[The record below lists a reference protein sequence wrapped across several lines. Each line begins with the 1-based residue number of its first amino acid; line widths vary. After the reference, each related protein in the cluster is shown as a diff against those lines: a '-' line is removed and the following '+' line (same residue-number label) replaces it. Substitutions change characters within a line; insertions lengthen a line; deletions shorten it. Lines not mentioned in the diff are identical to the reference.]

1 MIKEKVEWAADMLG
15 IAHLLDRKPRE
26 LSGGERQR
34 VALARAIV
42 REPTVF
48 LLDEPL
54 SNLDAKLRHA
64 ARDELK
70 RFQRNIET
78 TTIYVTHD
86 QVEAMGLG
94 DRIAVMN
101 AGKVRQIGTPHE
113 VYHEPADTFVATF
126 VGTPPM
132 NLIAR
137 DDVIIGFRPESF
149 LPQEVYN
156 AHDDLVKFQ
165 FHVRRIEHL
174 GSDRLLY
181 GSLKGKDETNIIA
194 KLPFTVSVQICEGEE
209 YKFAVRT
216 SDLKFFD
223 RESGLRTEARF

>member
-1 MIKEKVEWAADMLG
+1 
-15 IAHLLDRKPRE
+15 
-26 LSGGERQR
+26 
-34 VALARAIV
+34 
-42 REPTVF
+42 
-48 LLDEPL
+48 
-54 SNLDAKLRHA
+54 
-64 ARDELK
+64 
-70 RFQRNIET
+70 
-78 TTIYVTHD
+78 
-86 QVEAMGLG
+86 
-94 DRIAVMN
+94 
-101 AGKVRQIGTPHE
+101 
-113 VYHEPADTFVATF
+113 
-126 VGTPPM
+126 M

-194 KLPFTVSVQICEGEE
+194 KLPFTVSVRVCEEKDYE
-209 YKFAVRT
+209 FAVRT
-216 SDLKFFD
+216 GDLKFFD